1 MAQDLPRNRQ
11 TEIRIQRHLGVML
24 MGLQQDLQTRTVDQL
39 QIRQAIT
46 VDPDTSVRD
55 AVREMRQHDL
65 GCVFIIDA
73 DRKPVGVFS
82 ESLLTE
88 LIAHHPQALDEPVKQ
103 HMAAQVPWVRGSD
116 PVVFV
121 LEAMQLKNVRLLC
134 VVDDQDRVIGLT
146 GQRGLMEFVAEYFPG
161 DVTVQRLGLPPY
173 LADREG
179 V

>member
-1 MAQDLPRNRQ
+1 MAQDLPSNRQ

-88 LIAHHPQALDEPVKQ
+88 LIAHHPL
-103 HMAAQVPWVRGSD
+103 G
-116 PVVFV
+116 
-121 LEAMQLKNVRLLC
+121 
-134 VVDDQDRVIGLT
+134 
-146 GQRGLMEFVAEYFPG
+146 PG
-161 DVTVQRLGLPPY
+161 
-173 LADREG
+173 
-179 V
+179 